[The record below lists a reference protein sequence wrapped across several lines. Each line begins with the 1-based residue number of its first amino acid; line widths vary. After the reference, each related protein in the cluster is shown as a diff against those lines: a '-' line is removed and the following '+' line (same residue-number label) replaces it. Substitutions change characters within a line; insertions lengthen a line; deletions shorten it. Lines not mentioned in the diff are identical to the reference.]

1 MTKVGELFIDVS
13 ADTSKFEKEIDKGI
27 KKPLGDSE
35 EKVKQ
40 FEKSAAD
47 AFNRA
52 GDAAKGFGDKA
63 SKAGKNLSLKL
74 TAPIVAIGG
83 AAFKMS
89 MDFETSMSKIVGL
102 VGIAADE
109 VEAWEGQVKELA
121 GTYGKSAGE
130 AADAL
135 FFITSAGLRGADA
148 TNTLEAALKA
158 SAVGLGDVTTIA
170 DLATS
175 AMNAYGS
182 AVLPASAATDVMVA
196 AVREGKLEA
205 SELAGS
211 MGKVLPIASAMGVRF
226 DEVGATFAAL
236 SRTGTGASEAATQL
250 RGILGA
256 LLKPTA
262 DAEKQLSE
270 LGLSSSDLRKQ
281 IGEQGLFSTL
291 QTLTSAFGDNET
303 AQARVFGN
311 VRALAGVMDLMGANV
326 ETTEQIFNNMTTT
339 TGDLDKAFE
348 VTAETT
354 GFKLQQAFAQ
364 TKIALMEFG
373 DMIAPVVARVADAIK
388 GLTDRFTAMDD
399 STKKIILIVAGFLAL
414 LGPGLLIVGK
424 FASMFGV
431 LFKTVGFTIAVVKAM
446 TGATVASS
454 AATKVAT
461 IVTKL
466 WTGAVKLLNI
476 AMKKNPIGLIIT
488 GVTLLIGLF
497 VLVYKRFEKFRIV
510 VNTVVNFVIGYF
522 EFMVNAWIKAINFFV
537 SGINK
542 FTGIFRKVGIPIAEL
557 GEIGEVSFGRLST
570 ATEQASKQ
578 AGGFAKEGGIAAESA
593 EELSVAALLASLNL
607 DGGNGSGGFS
617 GSAGKATKAT
627 EKMSKEVKALRKEI
641 GKGFES
647 ALKTAGDA
655 LNKAQDAFNSFGN
668 SVSGAVTKLLS
679 FGDAQK
685 TSSDNSKTLTDA
697 LAKEADAQTKLNEAF
712 LSGDSDAIIK
722 AQKDLADATS
732 AVVQAQAKPMTFFDS
747 LNEQATKT
755 KTFGELVN
763 RLLAEGLSENALQ
776 QVLDAGVDAGTTI
789 AQELLSS
796 SENILAANN
805 LVEQIAN
812 IGANVGTNA
821 AGKFRQAG
829 IDTAQAL
836 VDGINSVINNYTIKL
851 KSKKLTE
858 RQLKKLKKQFSLDVE
873 FVMGGN
879 VPELANGAIVNQ
891 RTPAIIG
898 EAGPE
903 AVIPI
908 SRPARALQLMEQT
921 GLANLARTGGSAV
934 NIENATFVSPI
945 DAELVAQKVLVAEKA
960 RSL

>member
-13 ADTSKFEKEIDKGI
+13 ADTSKFEKEIEKNI
-27 KKPLGDSE
+27 KEPIKESE
-35 EKVKQ
+35 EQVKQ
-40 FEKSAAD
+40 FKKNASD
-47 AFNRA
+47 AFNAA
-52 GDAAKGFGDKA
+52 GESAKGFGDKA

-74 TAPIVAIGG
+74 TAPIVALGG

-89 MDFETSMSKIVGL
+89 SDFESSMAKIVGL
-102 VGIAADE
+102 VGVASEE
-109 VEAWEGQVKELA
+109 VEAWEGQVKDLA

-148 TNTLEAALKA
+148 TSTLEAALKA

-182 AVLPASAATDVMVA
+182 NVLSAGSATDVMVA

-211 MGKVLPIASAMGVRF
+211 MGKVLPIASAMGVSF

-256 LLKPTA
+256 LLKPTG
-262 DAEKQLSE
+262 DAEKQLTE

-281 IGEQGLFSTL
+281 IGEQGLFATL

-326 ETTEQIFNNMTTT
+326 STTEAIFNSMADT
-339 TGDLDKAFE
+339 TGSLDDAFE

-354 GFKLQQAFAQ
+354 GFKMAQAFSQ

-373 DMIAPVVARVADAIK
+373 DIIAPLIVRVADAIK
-388 GLTDRFTAMDD
+388 GLADRFRDMDD
-399 STKKIILIVAGFLAL
+399 RTKKIIVITAGFLAL

-424 FASMFGV
+424 FAAMFGV
-431 LFKTVGFTIAVVKAM
+431 LFKTIGFTIQVVQAM
-446 TGATVASS
+446 RGATVASS

-461 IVTKL
+461 IATKL
-466 WTGAVKLLNI
+466 WTGAVKLLNL
-476 AMKKNPIGLIIT
+476 AMKKNPIGMIVT
-488 GVTLLIGLF
+488 GVVILIGLF
-497 VLVYKRFEKFRIV
+497 VAAYKRFETFRVV
-510 VNTVVNFVIGYF
+510 VNTVVNAVIGYF
-522 EFMVNAWIKAINFFV
+522 EFMVNAWVKAINFFV

-542 FTGIFRKVGIPIAEL
+542 FTGIFRRVGIPIAEL

-570 ATEQASKQ
+570 ATDKASKS
-578 AGGFAKEGGIAAESA
+578 AGGFAKEGGIAADSA
-593 EELSVAALLASLNL
+593 DKLSTAALLASLGL
-607 DGGNGSGGFS
+607 DGGTGTGGFT
-617 GSAGKATKAT
+617 GSAGNATKAT
-627 EKMSKEVKALRKEI
+627 EKMSKEVKQLRKDI
-641 GKGFES
+641 GKGFET
-647 ALKTAGDA
+647 ALKGAQNS
-655 LNKAQDAFNSFGN
+655 LNKARDAFDSFGN
-668 SVSGAVTKLLS
+668 SVAGAVTKLLS

-685 TSSDNSKTLTDA
+685 SSVDNSKALTDA
-697 LAKEADAQTKLNEAF
+697 LAKETQAQSALTKALEDGDANLI
-712 LSGDSDAIIK
+712 SK
-722 AQKDLADATS
+722 AMQDLADATA
-732 AVVQAQAKPMTFFDS
+732 AVAQAQTKPMTFFDS
-747 LNEQATKT
+747 LEEQAMKT
-755 KTFGELVN
+755 RTFSELVN
-763 RLLAEGLSENALQ
+763 RLLAEGLSEQALQ
-776 QVLDAGVDAGTTI
+776 QVLDAGVDAGTSI
-789 AQELLSS
+789 AQELLTS
-796 SENILAANN
+796 SENIIKANT
-805 LVEQIAN
+805 LVNDISA
-812 IGANVGTNA
+812 IGTQVGTQA

-829 IDTAQAL
+829 VDTAQAL

-879 VPELANGAIVNQ
+879 VPQLANGAIINQ

-908 SRPARALQLMEQT
+908 SRPARAMQLMEQS
-921 GLANLARTGGSAV
+921 GLANLARSGGSAV

>member
-27 KKPLGDSE
+27 KKPLDDSE
-35 EKVKQ
+35 KKVKE

-109 VEAWEGQVKELA
+109 VKAWEGQVKELA

-135 FFITSAGLRGADA
+135 FFITSAGIRGADA

-175 AMNAYGS
+175 AMNAYGA

-211 MGKVLPIASAMGVRF
+211 MGKVLPVASAMGVRF
-226 DEVGATFAAL
+226 DEVGATFAAM
-236 SRTGTGASEAATQL
+236 SRTGTGASEAATSL
-250 RGILGA
+250 RGILNT
-256 LLKPTA
+256 LLKPSG
-262 DAEKQLSE
+262 DAEKQLRE
-270 LGLSSSDLRKQ
+270 LGLSSSELRKQ
-281 IGEQGLFSTL
+281 IGEEGLFATL
-291 QTLTSAFGDNET
+291 KTLTTAFGDNET

-311 VRALAGVMDLMGANV
+311 VRALGGVMDLMGANV

-461 IVTKL
+461 IITKL
-466 WTGAVKLLNI
+466 WTGAVKLLNL
-476 AMKKNPIGLIIT
+476 AMKANPIGLIIT

-497 VLVYKRFEKFRIV
+497 VLVYKRFEKFRVV
-510 VNTVVNFVIGYF
+510 VNTVVNLVIGYF
-522 EFMVNAWIKAINFFV
+522 EFMVNVWIKAINKFV

-542 FTGIFRKVGIPIAEL
+542 FTGIFRKIGIPIGEL

-570 ATEQASKQ
+570 ATDKASKS
-578 AGGFAKEGGIAAESA
+578 AGDFA
-593 EELSVAALLASLNL
+593 EEGDDAAMTANKLAKDAMLASLGL

-627 EKMSKEVKALRKEI
+627 EKMSAEVKKLRQEI
-641 GKGFES
+641 GKGFQS

-655 LNKAQDAFNSFGN
+655 LKEAKDAFNSFGN
-668 SVSGAVTKLLS
+668 SVSGAITKLFS
-679 FGDAQK
+679 FNDAQK
-685 TSSDNSKTLTDA
+685 TSLDNNKTLTDA
-697 LAKEADAQTKLNEAF
+697 LARQSDAQAKLNQALGTRNTEQ
-712 LSGDSDAIIK
+712 ITK
-722 AQKDLADATS
+722 AQQDLAEATL
-732 AVVQAQAKPMTFFDS
+732 AVVEAQSKPMTFFES
-747 LNEQATKT
+747 LNDQVNKT

-763 RLLAEGLSENALQ
+763 RLLAEGLSEDALQ
-776 QVLDAGVDAGTTI
+776 QVLDAGVDTGTAI

-805 LVEQIAN
+805 LVEQMAD
-812 IGANVGTNA
+812 IGSKVGTNA
-821 AGKFRQAG
+821 ASKFRQAG
-829 IDTAQAL
+829 VDTAQAL

-858 RQLKKLKKQFSLDVE
+858 KQLKKLKSQFSLDVE
-873 FVMGGN
+873 FVMGSK

-898 EAGPE
+898 EAGAE

-908 SRPARALQLMEQT
+908 TRPARALQLMEQT
-921 GLANLARTGGSAV
+921 GLADLARSGGSAV
-934 NIENATFVSPI
+934 NIQNATFVAPI
-945 DAELVAQKVLVAEKA
+945 DADLVAQKVLVYEKA

>member
-27 KKPLGDSE
+27 KKPLEESE
-35 EKVKQ
+35 EKVKKFQ
-40 FEKSAAD
+40 KTAAD
-47 AFNRA
+47 AFKKA
-52 GDAAKGFGDKA
+52 GDSAKGFGETA
-63 SKAGKNLSLKL
+63 TKAGKNLSLKL
-74 TAPIVAIGG
+74 TAPIVALGG

-89 MDFETSMSKIVGL
+89 SDFESGMAKIVGL

-109 VEAWEGQVKELA
+109 VDLMKDSVMGLSGETARSPQELA
-121 GTYGKSAGE
+121 DG
-130 AADAL
+130 L
-135 FFITSAGLRGADA
+135 FVVTSAGLRGADA
-148 TNTLEAALKA
+148 LDALELAAKA
-158 SAVGLGDVTTIA
+158 SSAGLGETNDIA
-170 DLATS
+170 RAVAG

-182 AVLPASAATDVMVA
+182 SVVDAARATDVIVATARAGNFETSQFSAAIGRVLPFAKQAGASLEDMGGAVALLTRTNGDAAQSVTQVQALFRAFVVPTEEAKKALEGVGMSAADLRAKIAEDGLPAALGMLDTALGGNREQLGRLLGSSEAASAAFQILDATANDI
-196 AVREGKLEA
+196 
-205 SELAGS
+205 AGTF
-211 MGKVLPIASAMGVRF
+211 GVVN
-226 DEVGATFAAL
+226 DATGM
-236 SRTGTGASEAATQL
+236 TE
-250 RGILGA
+250 
-256 LLKPTA
+256 
-262 DAEKQLSE
+262 E
-270 LGLSSSDLRKQ
+270 
-281 IGEQGLFSTL
+281 
-291 QTLTSAFGDNET
+291 AFG
-303 AQARVFGN
+303 V
-311 VRALAGVMDLMGANV
+311 VS
-326 ETTEQIFNNMTTT
+326 
-339 TGDLDKAFE
+339 
-348 VTAETT
+348 ETT
-354 GFKLQQAFAQ
+354 GFKVTQAFNNA
-364 TKIALMEFG
+364 KIALMEFG
-373 DMIAPVVARVADAIK
+373 DMIAPVIETVASAIK
-388 GLTDRFTAMDD
+388 GLTDRFTALDD

-431 LFKTVGFTIAVVKAM
+431 LFKTIGFTIQVVQAM
-446 TGATVASS
+446 RGATVASS

-461 IVTKL
+461 IATKL
-466 WTGAVKLLNI
+466 WSGAVKLLNV
-476 AMKKNPIGLIIT
+476 AMKANPIGLIVT
-488 GVTLLIGLF
+488 GVVILIGLF
-497 VLVYKRFEKFRIV
+497 VTAYKRFETFRVV
-510 VNTVVNFVIGYF
+510 VNTVVNAVIGYF

-542 FTGIFRKVGIPIAEL
+542 FTGLFRRVGIPIAEL

-570 ATEQASKQ
+570 ATDKASES

-593 EELSVAALLASLNL
+593 DELSTAALLASLGL
-607 DGGNGSGGFS
+607 DGGNGSGGVA
-617 GSAGKATKAT
+617 GSADKATKAT

-934 NIENATFVSPI
+934 NIESATFVSPI